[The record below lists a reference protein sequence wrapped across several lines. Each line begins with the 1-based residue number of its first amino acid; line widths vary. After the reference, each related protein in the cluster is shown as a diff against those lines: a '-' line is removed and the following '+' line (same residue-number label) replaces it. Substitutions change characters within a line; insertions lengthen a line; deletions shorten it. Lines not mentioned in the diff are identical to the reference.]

1 MKRALLGFAAV
12 LALSACARLEPVA
25 SQYETLPIMDTSQH
39 FRVMPMGDS
48 ITSGTNSTT
57 GAGYRALLLNH
68 IKVTGNYPNVVFVGS
83 VSSTTG
89 AHEGHPG
96 WTILSMINSV
106 NSWMASHDPD
116 LVYLQA
122 GTNDV
127 GAGATPE
134 EIAGRMK
141 LLIDRILAHSATVRL
156 IVGDL
161 MIPNNSIAMDRQSV
175 AAQRY
180 NALLPQV
187 VANAGPRVSLARMSR
202 AVAGLLLS
210 DKVHPNNVGYERMA
224 WVWWRCTGP
233 LLSEDGIIPI
243 ARDPMP
249 QPVAVEEIC
258 PS

>member
-1 MKRALLGFAAV
+1 MKKALLALGTV

-25 SQYETLPIMDTSQH
+25 NQYETLPIMDTSQH
-39 FRVMPMGDS
+39 FRVMAMGDS
-48 ITSGTNSTT
+48 ITAGSNSTS
-57 GAGYRALLLNH
+57 GFGYRALLLNH

-83 VSSTTG
+83 VNSTSGT
-89 AHEGHPG
+89 HEGHPG
-96 WTILSMINSV
+96 WTISTMINHV
-106 NSWMASHDPD
+106 DNWMAAHDPD

-127 GAGATPE
+127 GAGATPP
-134 EIAGRMK
+134 EIADRMQV
-141 LLIDRILAHSATVRL
+141 LLIKILAHSTTVRV